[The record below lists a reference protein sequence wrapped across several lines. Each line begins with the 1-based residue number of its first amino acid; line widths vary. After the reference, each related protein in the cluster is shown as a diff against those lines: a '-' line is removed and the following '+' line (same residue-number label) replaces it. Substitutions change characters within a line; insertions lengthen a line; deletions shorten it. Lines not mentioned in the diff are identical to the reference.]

1 MATLEDRASPGPKDE
16 NRLDFETGSK
26 GLKQWQ
32 KEP

>member
-1 MATLEDRASPGPKDE
+1 MSTLEDRASPGPKE
-16 NRLDFETGSK
+16 EIRLDIETGSK